1 MAVRIPDDKI
11 NEVRAA
17 SDIVE
22 VVSAYL
28 TLKKRGQN
36 YFGLCPFH
44 TEKTPSFSVNP
55 QRQIFRCFGCGA
67 GGNVFTFL
75 MRMENITFP
84 EAVLRLAQRA
94 GIAITL
100 DRLDE
105 REARER
111 EAIYAAN
118 RMAAEYFYRNLTA
131 AAEGAA
137 ARAYLEARHLQLEP
151 LGKFGL
157 GYALDRWDGLINHA
171 AAKKVSV
178 EVLHLAGLVVPR
190 SDGGYYDRFRHRLM
204 FPFFDLMGKI
214 VGFGGRRLREDESSA
229 KYVNSPETMVYKKGA
244 TLYGLYQSK
253 EYIRQADTAILVEG
267 YIDLLSLFQRGIRNV
282 VASSGTA
289 LTVEQATLLRRY
301 CQQVVVLYD
310 ADSAGS
316 SAAIRGADI
325 LVAQGLDVRVARLP
339 AGHDPDS
346 FVNEQ
351 GEEAVKA
358 LVAQAKSLVE
368 FKIDALR
375 QAGFFATPE
384 KKARAVHAV
393 IESVAVIP
401 DEIKRN
407 LVAQQVGQI
416 LGMDERV
423 VVAAVNRVRRGERWD
438 GRRPPGEAAGAP
450 AVSRTEAA
458 EKNLVEVMVRDPA
471 VISKIREHLGVE
483 DFRHPTLRPLVAEMW
498 QAIDQG
504 RAFDPTASVNFHTD
518 PEVASVVVAAM
529 ERRDEQQSLSEVEK
543 RVMWDSIATLK
554 RRPLEEELQAVR
566 AQIKELE
573 AKGQST
579 AGAIA
584 RYKEVAD
591 ALKQVDALFGQAE
604 LQRGRGEPG
613 A

>member
-1 MAVRIPDDKI
+1 MRIPDDKI

-28 TLKKRGQN
+28 ALKKRGQN

-94 GIAITL
+94 GISITL

-137 ARAYLEARHLQLEP
+137 ARAYLEARHLQLGP

-214 VGFGGRRLREDESSA
+214 VGFGGRRLREDESA

-267 YIDLLSLFQRGIRNV
+267 YIDLLSLFQRGICNV

-289 LTVEQATLLRRY
+289 LTEEQATLLRRY

-325 LVAQGLDVRVARLP
+325 LVARGLDVRVARLP

-351 GEEAVKA
+351 GEEAVKD
-358 LVAQAKSLVE
+358 LVAQARSLVE

-375 QAGFFATPE
+375 QAGFFASPE
-384 KKARAVHAV
+384 KKARAIHAV

-407 LVAQQVGQI
+407 LVAQQVGQM

-423 VVAAVNRVRRGERWD
+423 IVAAVNRVRRGERWD
-438 GRRPPGEAAGAP
+438 GRRSPAKVVGAP
-450 AVSRTEAA
+450 AVSRAEAA
-458 EKNLVEVMVRDPA
+458 EKNLVGMMVRDPA
-471 VISKIREHLGVE
+471 VIQKVREHLGVE

-498 QAIDQG
+498 KAIDQG
-504 RAFDPTASVNFHTD
+504 RTFDPTASVNFHTD

-529 ERRDEQQSLSEVEK
+529 ERQEAHESLSEVER
-543 RVMWDSIATLK
+543 RVMWDSIAILK

-566 AQIKELE
+566 VQIKELE

-591 ALKQVDALFGQAE
+591 ALKQVDDQFEQAE
-604 LQRGRGEPG
+604 GQRGRSQP
-613 A
+613 AT

>member
-1 MAVRIPDDKI
+1 MRIPDDKI

-28 TLKKRGQN
+28 ALKRRGQN

-94 GIAITL
+94 GISITL

-137 ARAYLEARHLQLEP
+137 ARAYLEARHLQLGP

-157 GYALDRWDGLINHA
+157 GYALDRWEGLINHA

-214 VGFGGRRLREDESSA
+214 VGFGGRRLREDESA
-229 KYVNSPETMVYKKGA
+229 KYVNSPETMVYRKGA

-267 YIDLLSLFQRGIRNV
+267 YIDLLSLFQRGICNV
-282 VASSGTA
+282 ISSSGTA
-289 LTVEQATLLRRY
+289 LTEEQATLLRRY

-310 ADSAGS
+310 ADSAGA

-325 LVAQGLDVRVARLP
+325 LVSRGLDVRVACLP

-351 GEEAVKA
+351 GEEAVKD
-358 LVAQAKSLVE
+358 LVAQARSLVE

-375 QAGFFATPE
+375 RAGFFASPE
-384 KKARAVHAV
+384 KKARAIHAV

-407 LVAQQVGQI
+407 LVAQQVGQM

-423 VVAAVNRVRRGERWD
+423 IVAAVNRVRQGQRWD
-438 GRRPPGEAAGAP
+438 GRRPPAKVVGAP
-450 AVSRTEAA
+450 AVSRAETA
-458 EKNLVEVMVRDPA
+458 EKNLVGMMVRDPA
-471 VISKIREHLGVE
+471 VIHKVREHLGVE

-498 QAIDQG
+498 KAIDQG
-504 RAFDPTASVNFHTD
+504 RTFDPTASVNFHTD

-529 ERRDEQQSLSEVEK
+529 ERQEAHESLSEVER
-543 RVMWDSIATLK
+543 RVMWDSIAILK

-579 AGAIA
+579 DGAIA

-591 ALKQVDALFGQAE
+591 ALRQVDAQFRQAE
-604 LQRGRGEPG
+604 GQRGSSKP
-613 A
+613 AT